1 VAARERLIEES
12 TKEGKMPD
20 IFEKISTELITGD
33 IEGTV
38 KRVKEGVDGGISAKE
53 IIDKG
58 LLMGMDT
65 VGQRFKACEMFIPEV
80 LRSAKCMHESMDVL
94 KPLLSAGESAGIG
107 TVLIGTVEGD
117 LHDIGKN
124 LVGMLLEGGGFNVI
138 DLGINVK
145 PQRFIEALKEHRPHI
160 LGMSALLTTTMT
172 KMREVIS
179 SLEGAGIRDQVKV
192 MVGGAPV
199 TEDFARKIGA
209 DGFGSNAQLA
219 VEKAKKLMK
228 E

>member
-1 VAARERLIEES
+1 
-12 TKEGKMPD
+12 MPD
-20 IFEKISTELITGD
+20 IFEQISTELIRGD

-38 KRVKEGVDGGISAKE
+38 KRVKEGVDEGISAKE
-53 IIDKG
+53 ILDKG
-58 LLMGMDT
+58 LLTGMDT

-80 LRSAKCMHESMDVL
+80 LRSAKCMHESMGVL
-94 KPLLSAGESAGIG
+94 KPLLSASESAGIG

-124 LVGMLLEGGGFNVI
+124 LVGMLLEGGGFNVV

-145 PQRFIEALKEHRPHI
+145 PQRFIEAVKEHRPRI
-160 LGMSALLTTTMT
+160 LGMSALLTTTMA
-172 KMREVIS
+172 KMKEVIS

-209 DGFGSNAQLA
+209 DGYGSNAQIA